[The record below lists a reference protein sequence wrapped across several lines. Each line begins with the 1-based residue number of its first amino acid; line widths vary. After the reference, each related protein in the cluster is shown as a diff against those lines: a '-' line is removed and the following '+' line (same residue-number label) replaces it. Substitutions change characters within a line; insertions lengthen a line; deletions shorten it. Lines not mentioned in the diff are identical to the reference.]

1 MRQVLT
7 IMTISNT
14 LELDG
19 DEEEIAKVDEYLLRA
34 LRDKSECL
42 LEFNLNGEDFRI
54 AKAHYT
60 GHHCPSRKTR
70 KKLVNEDKGS
80 SNGIYGETFSSRGI
94 QGEIVSQKKQTDD
107 HVKRVIS
114 EDNMRINAFSYDNG
128 ESQKPK
134 RRIIEEA
141 DDSDP
146 FLGL

>member
-1 MRQVLT
+1 MSKTLT
-7 IMTISNT
+7 LMTVSNT
-14 LELDG
+14 LELEG
-19 DEEEIAKVDEYLLRA
+19 DEEEIARVDEYLLKA

-42 LEFNLNGEDFRI
+42 LEFSFEGEDFRI

-60 GHHCPSRKTR
+60 GHRCPSRRTR
-70 KKLVNEDKGS
+70 KKLVYEDRSS
-80 SNGIYGETFSSRGI
+80 SNETYRGM
-94 QGEIVSQKKQTDD
+94 QESVSPKKQQDD
-107 HVKRVIS
+107 HVERVIS
-114 EDNMRINAFSYDNG
+114 EDNMRVNAFSYDNG